1 MSGVYGQRNSGEKQ
15 ETEDFAESRMH
26 GQTIEVAE
34 LLSVR
39 EVIRREEVATA
50 VATGAVYGASTT
62 SASPVQTRR
71 YCWSLSDDCTEEWH
85 SPQTTERAQAL
96 VHLPLS
102 SRPTLPHRTP
112 RLDVAGLNR
121 AA

>member
-26 GQTIEVAE
+26 GQTMEVAE
-34 LLSVR
+34 LLSAR
-39 EVIRREEVATA
+39 EVLRRGEVTTA
-50 VATGAVYGASTT
+50 VATVYGASTT
-62 SASPVQTRR
+62 SASQVQTRR

-85 SPQTTERAQAL
+85 GPQTTERAQAR

-102 SRPTLPHRTP
+102 SRPTLLPHQRYSKQQ
-112 RLDVAGLNR
+112 A
-121 AA
+121 